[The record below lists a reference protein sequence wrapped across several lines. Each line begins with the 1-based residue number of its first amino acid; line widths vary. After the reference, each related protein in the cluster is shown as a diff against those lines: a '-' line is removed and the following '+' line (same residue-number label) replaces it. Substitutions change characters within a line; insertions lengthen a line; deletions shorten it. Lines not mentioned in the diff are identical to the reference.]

1 MFGRMINIKKTK
13 RPKFEFEK
21 AEDVEKLAHDIV
33 QKIPMA
39 HVKLDSLYF
48 VRSQGSKARAY
59 ARIWGLS
66 RIFQVAAG
74 YKPTYVI
81 EVISKYFD
89 KLPNEEKMKVLIHEL
104 LHIPKTFSGALKAH
118 RGRHHRVD
126 RREVEKW
133 YKQLKI
139 S

>member
-1 MFGRMINIKKTK
+1 MFFIRRNKRKK
-13 RPKFEFEK
+13 RQKFEFEA
-21 AEDVEKLAHDIV
+21 AEDIRELVHKIV
-33 QKIPMA
+33 GKIPMD
-39 HVKLDSLYF
+39 HVNLDSLYF

-89 KLPNEEKMKVLIHEL
+89 KLPHEEKVKVLIHEL

-118 RGRHHRVD
+118 RGRNHRVD
-126 RREVEKW
+126 RREVERW
-133 YKQLKI
+133 YKKI
-139 S
+139 VP